1 MQKGDTEQIQFK
13 EGEWYFL
20 FKKIGIIKM
29 NTEKIQSLIKELLI
43 EIGEDPQ
50 REGLLHTPERVAKA
64 FEFIFQGYN
73 QKKEDIIN
81 NARFTIEH
89 DDMIVVK
96 DIELYSM
103 CEHHMLPF
111 FGKCHV
117 GYIPKSGKVLGVS
130 KIARI
135 VDMYSRRLQIQEN
148 LTNEIAQTIM
158 EEIDA
163 LGVGVVI
170 EAKHLCMMM
179 RGVEKQNSNMT
190 TSSILGTFR
199 KDKGTRNE
207 FLSLL
212 K

>member
-1 MQKGDTEQIQFK
+1 
-13 EGEWYFL
+13 
-20 FKKIGIIKM
+20 M
-29 NTEKIQSLIKELLI
+29 NTQKIESLIRELLI
-43 EIGEDPQ
+43 EIGEDPA
-50 REGLLHTPERVAKA
+50 REGLIDTPKRVAKSY
-64 FEFIFQGYN
+64 EFIFQGYN
-73 QKKEDIIN
+73 QNIDDVIN

-89 DDMIVVK
+89 DDMILVK

-117 GYIPKSGKVLGVS
+117 GYIPKGGKVLGVS

-135 VDMYSRRLQIQEN
+135 VDLYSRRLQIQEN
-148 LTNEIAQTIM
+148 LTKEIAQTIM
-158 EEIDA
+158 TEIDA

-190 TSSILGTFR
+190 TSSMLGSFR
-199 KDKGTRNE
+199 TNQTTRTE
-207 FLSLL
+207 FLSLI
-212 K
+212 KN